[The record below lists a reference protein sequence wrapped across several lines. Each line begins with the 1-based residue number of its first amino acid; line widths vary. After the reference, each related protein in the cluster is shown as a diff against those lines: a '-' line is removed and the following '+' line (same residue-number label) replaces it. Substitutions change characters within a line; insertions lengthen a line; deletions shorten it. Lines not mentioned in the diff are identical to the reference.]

1 MFLFSFCQSWLTLA
15 ETKCMNPGTLAHK
28 ILGFVFPD
36 ICLACGRRLVDGEKV
51 ICLHCQGSLP
61 RINCIPHTDNAVH
74 RHLAST
80 IPIEEAAAM
89 FVYRRGDIFTKPIH
103 TAKYGGRPAVARE
116 LGRMFAARLDKQSFF
131 NSIDAITPVPLHWWK
146 HIKRGYNQSEHIAR
160 GIADITGIPVHTHLL
175 RASGHGSQTQL
186 SRTRRWEN
194 ASATYL
200 CKGKPQNG
208 IEHILVVDDVITTG
222 ATILACC
229 HALHQAHPQLRISV
243 LSLAMTENT

>member
-1 MFLFSFCQSWLTLA
+1 
-15 ETKCMNPGTLAHK
+15 MNPGTLAHK

-80 IPIEEAAAM
+80 IPIEKAAAM

-200 CKGKPQNG
+200 CKGNRTYSCCRRRNYHRGHNSCVLPRPAPG
-208 IEHILVVDDVITTG
+208 TSATAHISAVTSHDRKHIT
-222 ATILACC
+222 
-229 HALHQAHPQLRISV
+229 R
-243 LSLAMTENT
+243 LSPSIRKAARQSM